1 MKKTY
6 YAPSVKTHLVEG
18 TTPILAGS
26 GTGVK
31 TTPEIDDFGDGGVED
46 LDGETVTPQCVYRS
60 SLCNLL
66 FFSD

>member
-1 MKKTY
+1 MMKKTY

-26 GTGVK
+26 GTDVK

-46 LDGETVTPQCVYRS
+46 LDGETVTP
-60 SLCNLL
+60 
-66 FFSD
+66 